1 MRFED
6 LGVDTLQATDAYR
19 QIQFFTRARRE
30 GLFSDYTRLHSTY
43 SKFKKLY
50 FEEPS
55 DLGSAHYGTRRQ
67 QGTSALLS
75 ALGPTNSLLDNE
87 KVVSLLRYGSV
98 DCARVESSQNLDYAS
113 WGRIMPNTP
122 LTGDYELQR
131 SKGLAAVEGYA
142 LEAPTYEQSL
152 RSLRG
157 LHGVLPRK
165 ELVASGVQQFA
176 ASAPYDQDELPSP
189 CKPKAF
195 ASRPRLYTLP
205 SLYDG
210 RGIGDAR
217 LLIGHDF
224 FNYLNESELAGCEGA
239 INDGRELSAY
249 QPLSYGIGRSEK
261 SNLTTPLAYTQIAEN
276 FREKFAPSEW

>member
-1 MRFED
+1 
-6 LGVDTLQATDAYR
+6 
-19 QIQFFTRARRE
+19 
-30 GLFSDYTRLHSTY
+30 
-43 SKFKKLY
+43 
-50 FEEPS
+50 
-55 DLGSAHYGTRRQ
+55 
-67 QGTSALLS
+67 
-75 ALGPTNSLLDNE
+75 
-87 KVVSLLRYGSV
+87 
-98 DCARVESSQNLDYAS
+98 
-113 WGRIMPNTP
+113 MPNTP
-122 LTGDYELQR
+122 VTGDYELQR

-165 ELVASGVQQFA
+165 ELVAGGVQQFA
-176 ASAPYDQDELPSP
+176 ATGPYDLEELPSP
-189 CKPKAF
+189 CKPKTF

-249 QPLSYGIGRSEK
+249 QPLSYCFGRSEK